1 MCVCVC
7 VCAFVCCYDYHLF
20 YLWYVAMGY
29 MLFMVLF
36 RFAQTLLLELCL
48 IGKKETEQ
56 WHPLILISGKCWP
69 FERHVYFL
77 SFRGC
82 KSGGILR
89 CPYLLYNILFWSCDL
104 ILQAILF
111 HYLHEWCSFSVTIVH
126 FNYSMFKDLKN

>member
-20 YLWYVAMGY
+20 NLWYVAMGY

-36 RFAQTLLLELCL
+36 RFAQTLLLKLCL

-56 WHPLILISGKCWP
+56 WHPLILTSGKCWP

-89 CPYLLYNILFWSCDL
+89 CPYLLYNILFVISFYRPSCFIICMNDVL
-104 ILQAILF
+104 
-111 HYLHEWCSFSVTIVH
+111 FSVTIVH